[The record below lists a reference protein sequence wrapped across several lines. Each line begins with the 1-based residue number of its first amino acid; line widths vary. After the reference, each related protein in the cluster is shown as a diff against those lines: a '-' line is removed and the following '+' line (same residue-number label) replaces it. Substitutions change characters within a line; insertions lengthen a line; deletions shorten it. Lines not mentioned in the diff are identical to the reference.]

1 MVHLSRTFPGI
12 FPYLHGIYNTTM
24 NEWHGGSNCDG
35 WKYTRAELNMLHE
48 MDDVMNEEGEQ
59 VLWNDPKFNHQHLR
73 KKSNPK
79 AAPSGNPKHVVPVER
94 LIGDISALRALLE
107 NETPLDWLVQGSSIH
122 AV

>member
-1 MVHLSRTFPGI
+1 MAC
-12 FPYLHGIYNTTM
+12 
-24 NEWHGGSNCDG
+24 GGSNCDG